1 MRFQLLSLS
10 AVALLACAKSET
22 PKADTTTPAAAA
34 APAAAPAAP
43 AAPAI
48 SLADVAGTWEGKVMP
63 MDKDTAVATTTV
75 VATATK
81 EGWTMK
87 LSNGESVPLTVGEV
101 AGDSIIVT
109 AGAFKSAVKKG
120 QQVKSIHS
128 IYRLQNGKLVS
139 VTHATYANGETATY
153 RTESTKK

>member
-1 MRFQLLSLS
+1 MRLHLLSLS

-34 APAAAPAAP
+34 PAAAPATP
-43 AAPAI
+43 TI

-63 MDKDTAVATTTV
+63 MDKDSTVTTTTV

-87 LSNGESVPLTVGEV
+87 LPNGETVPLTVGEV
-101 AGDSIIVT
+101 AGDSIIIT

-128 IYRLQNGKLVS
+128 IYRLQNGKLIS
-139 VTHATYANGETATY
+139 VTHATYDNGETATY
-153 RTESTKK
+153 RTEGTKK

>member
-10 AVALLACAKSET
+10 AVALLACSKSET

-34 APAAAPAAP
+34 APAAAP

-63 MDKDTAVATTTV
+63 MDKDTTLATTTL

-81 EGWTMK
+81 DGWSMK
-87 LSNGESVPLTVGEV
+87 LSNGETVPLTVGDV
-101 AGDSIIVT
+101 AGDSVIVT

-120 QQVKSIHS
+120 VQVKSIHS
-128 IYRLQNGKLVS
+128 IYHLQNGKLVG
-139 VTHATYANGETATY
+139 VTHATYSNGETASY
-153 RTESTKK
+153 RTDGTKK